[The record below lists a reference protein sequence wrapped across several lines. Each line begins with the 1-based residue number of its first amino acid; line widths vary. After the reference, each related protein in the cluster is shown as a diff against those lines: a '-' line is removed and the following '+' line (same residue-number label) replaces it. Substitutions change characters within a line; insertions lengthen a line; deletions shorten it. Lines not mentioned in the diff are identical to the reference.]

1 MINVENVEFW
11 AVFSTRDGRTYYIPD
26 HAPSE
31 ELAGTS
37 YVLAKRCKPGN
48 ARNPR
53 GKWVR
58 FQWGTQ
64 VNLTLP
70 K

>member
-53 GKWVR
+53 G
-58 FQWGTQ
+58 
-64 VNLTLP
+64 
-70 K
+70 